1 MVAQEESEQ
10 GTSMYHRDQTYYPH
24 LVICFIYIL
33 TFYQTYINFII
44 LNTYTALCS
53 VEYWEIDLPDLLDY
67 LVKTLSNK

>member
-44 LNTYTALCS
+44 LNTYIALCS
-53 VEYWEIDLPDLLDY
+53 VGTGKLIYPIY
-67 LVKTLSNK
+67 